1 MKKIQNGQ
9 IFTALTKA
17 LMTMA
22 TCGCVYLVRTV
33 VRMIEH
39 PAAALQLYHSF
50 PELAEHIVAGVLF
63 YVIFG
68 FLLTGMSSSD
78 KDPV

>member
-1 MKKIQNGQ
+1 MKKKQ
-9 IFTALTKA
+9 IGHIFSALTKA
-17 LMTMA
+17 LMTMT
-22 TCGCVYLVRTV
+22 TCGSVYLLRTV

-50 PELAEHIVAGVLF
+50 PELSEHIAAGVLF

-68 FLLTGMSSSD
+68 LLLTKLISSD
-78 KDPV
+78 KNPV